1 MSVYTGQFGVLKV
14 ADQTDTT
21 AVMQS
26 VAELRSFSIETT
38 TETIE
43 NTTMGD
49 ASRSYFAGLKSFSGT
64 ADIFYDAAQLKE
76 SAAGGTE
83 IPAFLGGINQG
94 KLGDDTSIAR
104 VDTVAF
110 EAYPNGASGTGNPK
124 LSGNIIITGY
134 SITSSLDGMVEASI
148 SFTGSGNLDMDGAVS

>member
-1 MSVYTGQFGVLKV
+1 MSIYTGQFGVLKI
-14 ADQTDTT
+14 DDGTGTK
-21 AVMQS
+21 QS

-49 ASRSYFAGLKSFSGT
+49 TSRSYFAGLKSFSGT
-64 ADIFYDAAQLKE
+64 ADIFYDPSQL
-76 SAAGGTE
+76 SAGSTD

-94 KLGDDTSIAR
+94 QTASPGRT
-104 VDTVAF
+104 DTVAF
-110 EAYPNGASGTGNPK
+110 EAYPNGETTGLTPQNPK
-124 LSGNIIITGY
+124 IYGNIIITGY

-148 SFTGSGNLDMDGAVS
+148 SFTGSGDITLNDTV

>member
-14 ADQTDTT
+14 ADQTTTT
-21 AVMQS
+21 AVMRS

-64 ADIFYDAAQLKE
+64 ADIFYDNDQLETANAAD
-76 SAAGGTE
+76 

-94 KLGDDTSIAR
+94 KLTGQGDLIRTD
-104 VDTVAF
+104 VVAF
-110 EAYPNGASGTGNPK
+110 EAYPNGSSVTGSPKISG
-124 LSGNIIITGY
+124 SIIITGY

-148 SFTGSGNLDMDGAVS
+148 TFIGSGNITLNGSVA

>member
-21 AVMQS
+21 AVLQS

-49 ASRSYFAGLKSFSGT
+49 SSRSYFAGLKSFSGT
-64 ADIFYDAAQLKE
+64 ADIFYDAAQLKGNVA
-76 SAAGGTE
+76 SGTE

-94 KLGDDTSIAR
+94 KLGDDTSITR

-110 EAYPNGASGTGNPK
+110 EGYPNGATGTGNPK
-124 LSGNIIITGY
+124 ISGNIIITGY
-134 SITSSLDGMVEASI
+134 SISSSLDGMVEASI
-148 SFTGSGNLDMDGAVS
+148 SFTGSGDVTLTGEVA

>member
-14 ADQTDTT
+14 ADATGTL
-21 AVMQS
+21 QS

-49 ASRSYFAGLKSFSGT
+49 NSRNYFAGLKSFSGT
-64 ADIFYDAAQLKE
+64 ADIFYDNDQLE
-76 SAAGGTE
+76 AGASD
-83 IPAFLGGINQG
+83 IPAFLGGTGQG
-94 KLGDDTSIAR
+94 GSAPRQDH
-104 VDTVAF
+104 VAF
-110 EAYPNGASGTGNPK
+110 EAYPNGTTTGEPK
-124 LSGNIIITGY
+124 INGAIIITGY

-148 SFTGSGNLDMDGAVS
+148 SFTGTGDLTMNGSAS

>member
-14 ADQTDTT
+14 ADASATL
-21 AVMQS
+21 QS

-49 ASRSYFAGLKSFSGT
+49 NSRNYFAGLKSFSGT
-64 ADIFYDAAQLKE
+64 ADIFYDDSQLE
-76 SAAGGTE
+76 TSGAND
-83 IPAFLGGINQG
+83 IPAFLGGVNQSG
-94 KLGDDTSIAR
+94 ASPR
-104 VDTVAF
+104 VDHVAF
-110 EAYPNGASGTGNPK
+110 EAYPNGATSGNPK
-124 LSGNIIITGY
+124 INGSIIITGY

-148 SFTGSGNLDMDGAVS
+148 SFTGTGDITLNASAS